1 MVERPTSNRCK
12 LSIQKNGGLSM
23 KSFSDLNLSSELM
36 KSIEEQ
42 GYTAPTP
49 IQEMALP
56 ILLGENTDFLGLAAT
71 GTGKTAAFGIPLI
84 EKIDTSLKAVQS
96 LILCPTRELA
106 MQVSEQITILGK
118 YKGVKVITVYGGAS
132 YDTQIR
138 GLRSGAQV
146 VVGTPG
152 RVVDLLDRKNLN
164 LTQIKT
170 LILDEA
176 DEMIS
181 MGFRDELE
189 SVMKSI
195 PEEQRNIWFFSATM
209 DKQVSR
215 VVDTYLKN
223 PKQVQINRKEVLS
236 ATIKQ
241 YFYPVRESDKPE
253 ILCKL
258 IESADEF
265 YGIIFCQ
272 TKQMVSDLTNYLND
286 RGYRVDCLHGDKTQ
300 SAREQ
305 TMQSFR
311 DRRVRILVC
320 TDVAARG
327 LDVKDIT
334 HVVNYS
340 LPREL
345 ENYVHRI
352 GRTARSGKEGTAM
365 NLVTPSHRGLVY
377 RIEDMTKSRMIE
389 GKIPSRKEI
398 GTKKVAKVLPKFNE
412 QNFFERAQEIMGDDW
427 KTAIATM
434 TTEEVAARFLAMMMP
449 DLFIDKDKPS
459 VMKVSGESQDGRGRR
474 GGDRGESRGGDRGGY
489 SRGGG
494 YGRRG
499 GSSDRGASDRGEGRG
514 GGYGRRDSDR
524 GGYSSRGSNRSGD
537 QRQEV
542 LVGERSAE
550 RREDS
555 RPARRPSDRFET
567 NSDSRSEGRSEVRG
581 KFRPSFKRAGGLDSQ
596 SGRQG
601 DRRNDRRS
609 DSKSDFAGSAR
620 RPQK

>member
-1 MVERPTSNRCK
+1 
-12 LSIQKNGGLSM
+12 M
-23 KSFSDLNLSSELM
+23 KA
-36 KSIEEQ
+36 IEAQ
-42 GYTAPTP
+42 GYTVPTP
-49 IQEMALP
+49 IQEMTLP

-84 EKIDTSLKAVQS
+84 EKIDTTLKAVQGI
-96 LILCPTRELA
+96 ILCPTRELA
-106 MQVSEQITILGK
+106 MQVSEQLTILGK

-195 PEEQRNIWFFSATM
+195 PEDQRNIWFFSATM

-215 VVDTYLKN
+215 VVDTYLKE
-223 PKQVQINRKEVLS
+223 PQRVQINRKEVLS

-258 IESADEF
+258 IEAADEF

-398 GTKKVAKVLPKFNE
+398 GTKKVAKVLPKFTE
-412 QNFFERAQEIMGDDW
+412 QTFFDRAQEIMGDDW

-434 TTEEVAARFLAMMMP
+434 TNEEVAARFLAMMMP
-449 DLFIDKDKPS
+449 DLFIEKDKPS
-459 VMKVSGESQDGRGRR
+459 TMKVAGEAQGRR
-474 GGDRGESRGGDRGGY
+474 GGDRGGDRGSYDRGGRRGSDRGGY

-494 YGRRG
+494 
-499 GSSDRGASDRGEGRG
+499 SDRGGRG
-514 GGYGRRDSDR
+514 GGYSRRDSER
-524 GGYSSRGSNRSGD
+524 GGER
-537 QRQEV
+537 RQERQEA
-542 LVGERSAE
+542 LGERSFE

-555 RPARRPSDRFET
+555 RPARRFEGRSNNDRFET
-567 NSDSRSEGRSEVRG
+567 NSDSRSERRSDSGE
-581 KFRPSFKRAGGLDSQ
+581 KFRPPFKRAGGRDSQ
-596 SGRQG
+596 NGRRE
-601 DRRNDRRS
+601 DSTESLRRTR
-609 DSKSDFAGSAR
+609 K
-620 RPQK
+620 